1 MCVVEIETVP
11 RGGSHRAKYTIYVYV
26 YRYLYIYACVYI
38 YIEFSIGI
46 CTFKAKIIRQR
57 EHSGGGAI
65 GTHICQWLRLDSI

>member
-1 MCVVEIETVP
+1 MCRDRETVP
-11 RGGSHRAKYTIYVYV
+11 REGLHRVLSILYMYIDICIYMH
-26 YRYLYIYACVYI
+26 VYI

>member
-1 MCVVEIETVP
+1 MCRDRETVP
-11 RGGSHRAKYTIYVYV
+11 RGGLHRVLSILYVYIDIC
-26 YRYLYIYACVYI
+26 IYMHVYI

-46 CTFKAKIIRQR
+46 CTIKAKIIRQR